1 MTNPRA
7 VSLKGVSGE
16 VEVVSVAWD

>member
-1 MTNPRA
+1 MTNPRT